1 VTVRVRLVL
10 MAAGVAG
17 LAALLLWGTG
27 GLRPFGHG
35 QSEYAAYLNANA
47 VHQRHATNVVSAVTF
62 DYRGFDTLGEEFILF
77 AAVMGVTL
85 LLRSQ
90 RDDHDDSPRDRAD
103 GRRATDTSDAVR
115 ISALG
120 LIGPSVLLGLYVVAH
135 GTLTPG
141 GGFQGG
147 VVLAAAPLL
156 LYLSGRY
163 LLLKTVH
170 PMHALDL
177 AEGTG
182 AGGFTAVA
190 LMGAVVG
197 AAVMANFIGKGQVGS
212 VFSGGTLP
220 VFNVLVGLEVMAG
233 LTLVLY
239 EFLEQT
245 LVVRR
250 S

>member
-90 RDDHDDSPRDRAD
+90 RDEHDDSPRDRAD

-182 AGGFTAVA
+182 AGGFTVVA